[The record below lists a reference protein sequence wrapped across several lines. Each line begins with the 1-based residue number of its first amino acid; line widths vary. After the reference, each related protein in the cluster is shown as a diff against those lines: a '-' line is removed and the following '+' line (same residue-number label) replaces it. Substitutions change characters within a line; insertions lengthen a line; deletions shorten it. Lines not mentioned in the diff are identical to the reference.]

1 MATKYGTPDYKERA
15 CEAWLRRQGCVPTV
29 EVTKAEDGNVTIH
42 LSGDREKLWTFVSN
56 LMDSFDRTTFV
67 ALGQDIAYT
76 WVMAPEPNEPV
87 FQEDEE

>member
-1 MATKYGTPDYKERA
+1 VRTGED
-15 CEAWLRRQGCVPTV
+15 WLRNQGCVPTV
-29 EVTKAEDGNVTIH
+29 EVTKTEDGSAVIH
-42 LSGDREKLWTFVSN
+42 LSGDRDNLWTFVTN